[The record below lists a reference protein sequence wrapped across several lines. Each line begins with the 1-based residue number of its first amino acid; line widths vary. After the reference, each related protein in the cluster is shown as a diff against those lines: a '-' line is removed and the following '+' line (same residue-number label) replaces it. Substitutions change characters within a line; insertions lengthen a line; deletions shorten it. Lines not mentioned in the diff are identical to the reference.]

1 MTSRE
6 ELASVIGLIASSST
20 SRETLV
26 PDGKLGEADNAYT
39 VNVYTL
45 IPGPFEHGGAY
56 ASCLFTLL
64 VPTVP
69 GAGPPARTFVVV
81 EGML

>member
-1 MTSRE
+1 MTSTE

-26 PDGKLGEADNAYT
+26 PDGKLGAADNAYT

-56 ASCLFTLL
+56 AS
-64 VPTVP
+64 
-69 GAGPPARTFVVV
+69 
-81 EGML
+81 

>member
-1 MTSRE
+1 MFMMMWVFMGMFVKLHYDLSYETSIE

-56 ASCLFTLL
+56 AS
-64 VPTVP
+64 
-69 GAGPPARTFVVV
+69 
-81 EGML
+81 

>member
-1 MTSRE
+1 MRVMMWVLMGMFVKLHYDLSYVTSIE

-56 ASCLFTLL
+56 AS
-64 VPTVP
+64 
-69 GAGPPARTFVVV
+69 
-81 EGML
+81 